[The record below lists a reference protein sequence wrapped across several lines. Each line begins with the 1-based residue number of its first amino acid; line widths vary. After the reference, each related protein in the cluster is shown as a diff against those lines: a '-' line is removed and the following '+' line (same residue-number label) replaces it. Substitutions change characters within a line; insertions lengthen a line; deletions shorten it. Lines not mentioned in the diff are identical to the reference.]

1 MALPG
6 KLTPLEK
13 AIKGRLLAEATGG
26 PQDAQQRRARR
37 GRVSVTPGEVR
48 VTTGKG
54 SGLSQGPGP
63 ARS

>member
-13 AIKGRLLAEATGG
+13 AIKGRLLAEATDG
-26 PQDAQQRRARR
+26 PQDAQQRR
-37 GRVSVTPGEVR
+37 GRVRVTPGEVR